1 MKQSHF
7 GQFVLV
13 MTEGVTLDAIKYPQ
27 QRPLESNDKIM
38 DGSPKGL
45 VSVLIIVF
53 V

>member
-7 GQFVLV
+7 GQFVLI
-13 MTEGVTLDAIKYPQ
+13 MTEGVTLDTIK
-27 QRPLESNDKIM
+27 QRSLESNEKIM